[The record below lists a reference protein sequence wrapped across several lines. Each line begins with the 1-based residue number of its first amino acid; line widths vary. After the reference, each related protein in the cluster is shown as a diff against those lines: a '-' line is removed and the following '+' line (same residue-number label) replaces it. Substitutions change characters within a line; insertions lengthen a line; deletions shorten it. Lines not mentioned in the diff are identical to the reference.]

1 MTRYLE
7 VVSVNHVGHPPPY
20 RETSAAGDSGPD
32 AVDGAGPDHPGKA
45 VPRAAALTCG
55 PAEAAARL
63 APCPVRDPEE
73 GGNRDDDPG
82 YGPIADL

>member
-55 PAEAAARL
+55 PEAAARL
-63 APCPVRDPEE
+63 AACPVRDPEE